1 MKKTLK
7 NLLPKQLIYA
17 YSNIK
22 NKNKTTEEIFT
33 QIYQKK
39 YWGTSENG
47 ETYFSGSGSVNKG
60 VDDYKKALKE
70 FIKTKEITSVFEI
83 GCGDFSIM
91 KPVLEQSEL
100 NYIGADVVKDLI
112 NHLTSHHGNDRIKFM
127 QMDAITASDYP
138 SADLCIIRQVLQHLD
153 NAQILEILKKTN
165 KFKFVI
171 ITEHIPLYPEV
182 KNADKSISGYIRLQ
196 NKKTSGV
203 FLNEHPFLL
212 NSNTLLSYR
221 EDDADYNGKIIPA
234 LMLTSLIENI
244 AIE

>member
-7 NLLPKQLIYA
+7 KLLPKQLMYA
-17 YSNIK
+17 YSNMQ

-33 QIYQKK
+33 QIYQKE

-47 ETYFSGSGSVNKG
+47 ETYFSGSGSVSKG
-60 VDDYKKALKE
+60 VNDYRTVLRE
-70 FIKTKEITSVFEI
+70 FIIAQEITSVFEI
-83 GCGDFSIM
+83 GCGDFTIM
-91 KPVLEQSEL
+91 KPVLEQTRI
-100 NYIGADVVKDLI
+100 NYMGADVVKDLI
-112 NHLTSHHGNDRIKFM
+112 DHLTAHHGDERVKFM
-127 QMDAITASDYP
+127 QIDAITVNDYP
-138 SADLCIIRQVLQHLD
+138 SADLCIIRQVLQHLN

-171 ITEHIPLYPEV
+171 ITEHIPLYPEI
-182 KNADKSISGYIRLQ
+182 KNADKTISGYVRLQ

-212 NSNTLLSYR
+212 NSETLLSYP
-221 EDDADYNGKIIPA
+221 EDDADYYGKIIPA

-244 AIE
+244 VIE